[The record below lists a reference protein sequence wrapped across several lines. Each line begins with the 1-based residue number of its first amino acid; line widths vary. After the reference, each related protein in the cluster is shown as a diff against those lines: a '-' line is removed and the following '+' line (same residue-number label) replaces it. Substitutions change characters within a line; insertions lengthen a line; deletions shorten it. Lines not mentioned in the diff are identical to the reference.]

1 MPQIINTNISSLNA
15 QRNLDQSQNA
25 QDTALA
31 RLSSGLRVN
40 SSKDDAAGLQIA
52 NRLDSQIRGLNVASR
67 NAGDGVSL
75 AQIAEGSIESISTSL
90 QRLRELA
97 VQSSNATNG
106 DSERAALNEEA
117 TQLVAEIERTSGSAT
132 FNGVNLL
139 DGSFQNKSFQVGAN
153 VGDDINV
160 SLGAVDTSTLGS
172 AATSGVSGNVSKAG
186 IVTNAANLDLAG
198 GDLVINGITVGA
210 SAAGDDIA
218 STGLKASSGIAK
230 AAAINAVSD
239 QTGVS
244 AVAAPNSI
252 EGTSTGNITATGGA
266 QTIVING
273 VGIDLDVAATTT
285 ADGTRNELQKV
296 AESIKEKADASGVTA
311 SVVQSNAAGTE
322 FRVDLTAAD
331 GRNITINE
339 GTDDSTVFGLGEG
352 GDTAAALT
360 YVGNVTLVSE
370 DGSDINLGTTTGDID
385 NAGFE
390 IGSFAG
396 STAAV
401 VGDNSVDTARAAI
414 TAGDL
419 IINGTQIGA
428 TSASDDIASTASESA
443 SGIALAAAIN
453 RASDTTG
460 VTATANQNTAVSAA
474 IDGADLTD
482 LVINGV
488 NIADSTGTTIGE
500 KLTNLVANVNA
511 ASGQTGVRAEAL
523 GADQYVLTAD
533 DGRNIVAAGTA
544 ATSGLAGGGDTFI
557 AGVTLTSGGAIELG
571 SDTGNI
577 ERAGLNVGSFG
588 GAESGTLLK
597 DVDISTAGGAKA
609 AISAVDNAI
618 STVNAERAKLG
629 SIQTRF
635 ENVISANQIA
645 VENFS
650 ASKSRIVDADF
661 AAETAALSRSQVL
674 QQAGISVL
682 AQANARPQQVLSLL
696 Q

>member
-252 EGTSTGNITATGGA
+252 EGSSTGNITATGGA

-296 AESIKEKADASGVTA
+296 AESINEKSDASGVTA
-311 SVVQSNAAGTE
+311 SVVQSNAAGTQ

-331 GRNITINE
+331 GRNITIDQ
-339 GTDDSTVFGLGEG
+339 GTDDSTDFGLAAG
-352 GDTAAALT
+352 GNAAAALT

-370 DGSDINLGTTTGDID
+370 DGSDINLGTSTGAID

-396 STAAV
+396 GTAAV

-419 IINGTQIGA
+419 VINGTQIGA
-428 TSASDDIASTASESA
+428 TSASDDIASTVSESA

-460 VTATANQNTAVSAA
+460 VSASANTNTTNSAA
-474 IDGADLTD
+474 VTAGAQGAFT
-482 LVINGV
+482 VNGV
-488 NIADSTGTTIGE
+488 AVTAATGATLGE
-500 KLTNLVANVNA
+500 QVTNNVDAINA
-511 ASGQTGVRAEAL
+511 VSGQTGVRAEAL
-523 GADQYVLTAD
+523 DGDQYTLIAD
-533 DGRNIVAAGTA
+533 DGRNIVVGGTV
-544 ATSGLAGGGDTFI
+544 TNTGLTADTYI

-597 DVDISTAGGAKA
+597 DVDISTESGAKA

-618 STVNAERAKLG
+618 SAVNAERAKLG